1 MHVTGLSISG
11 TWKKSKLI
19 GVGGFISALTR
30 VSAPIFLLNWILA
43 EKKTLA
49 EAAELL
55 TGGAV
60 VQQQDLPAA
69 AGSTCSNSM
78 LQKHAAASSRR
89 SNKQHH
95 APTSRSAVYP
105 ALLGT
110 RCNQHHHEKI
120 ALVFVV
126 LFVRDQAQ
134 QMKYKNQTNLL
145 FQILA
150 GRYIYCC
157 SPMSTLDANRLRIS
171 HNHHQASSSLSSTA
185 TTKARFNREQGV
197 VAAKIRLSLIH
208 I

>member
-89 SNKQHH
+89 SNKQHQ

-110 RCNQHHHEKI
+110 RCNQRRHNEKM
-120 ALVFVV
+120 ALIFFFV
-126 LFVRDQAQ
+126 LFVRGKAEQ
-134 QMKYKNQTNLL
+134 QKKIRQ
-145 FQILA
+145 
-150 GRYIYCC
+150 
-157 SPMSTLDANRLRIS
+157 
-171 HNHHQASSSLSSTA
+171 SSSKFSPADIYIAPCQRLTQTDLVSCRLCISITTRPAAQSQLHSNDQVSTVN
-185 TTKARFNREQGV
+185 KA
-197 VAAKIRLSLIH
+197 S
-208 I
+208 